1 MVAEVSRPYGDCRG
15 SPTLAAA
22 AQREAVDPL
31 GRTGRDDDG
40 AILAGVARD
49 LAVRMGVDPLWIR
62 IAFVVLAVFGGL
74 GVLLYGGSWLIFRG
88 RRRSPSGPLVVAGV
102 AVIVVTCVVLLDQ
115 GTSYIDSPWT
125 IVFVLAGVAVALWTP
140 VDHRGR
146 RHGCRRPSTAPISAR
161 LAASPSRDPLGAR
174 SLGVGVSAARRSRWG
189 DRLPARRRRSAPGT
203 MARRCR
209 RGLRHR
215 DRHRCMARQ
224 GVLAGRAR
232 PAVRRLGIRR
242 RSRGPRRDRRVRSR
256 HAAVWVDSAR
266 PIGLPN
272 HEDLVAGEIEVT
284 LFSAPLDD
292 SRSDLRVGLGVI
304 DIVVDDD
311 VTIDVRAHVYDG
323 DIVVD
328 GVEQSNDG
336 DVQIIRIGSGET
348 AEAVISATVSV
359 GRLEVTGALTE
370 HYFSRATQG
379 WGLTCRPIASTRSAP
394 SSGLPSS
401 PSA

>member
-1 MVAEVSRPYGDCRG
+1 M
-15 SPTLAAA
+15 
-22 AQREAVDPL
+22 
-31 GRTGRDDDG
+31 
-40 AILAGVARD
+40 AGVAHD
-49 LAVRMGVDPLWIR
+49 LAVRTGVDPLWIR
-62 IAFVVLAVFGGL
+62 IAFVVLAAFGGL
-74 GVLLYGGSWLIFRG
+74 GVLLYGGSWLILRG

-102 AVIVVTCVVLLDQ
+102 AVIVVTGVVLLDQ

-140 VDHRGR
+140 RGITDTGATVAADRAPVSSARSGSVREPRPPSALGRWALASALLVGAAGAIAYQLAGGGLHPERWLGAAAGVCGIGIVIGAWRGR
-146 RHGCRRPSTAPISAR
+146 AFWLVVPGLLFAGSGFVAGH
-161 LAASPSRDPLGAR
+161 
-174 SLGVGVSAARRSRWG
+174 AARAG
-189 DRLPARRRRSAPGT
+189 IDEFEAGT
-203 MARRCR
+203 
-209 RGLRHR
+209 RH
-215 DRHRCMARQ
+215 
-224 GVLAGRAR
+224 
-232 PAVRRLGIRR
+232 
-242 RSRGPRRDRRVRSR
+242 
-256 HAAVWVDSAR
+256 VWVDSAR
-266 PIGLPN
+266 RIGLPN
-272 HEDLVAGEIEVT
+272 DEDLVAGEIEAT

-359 GRLEVTGALTE
+359 GRLEVT
-370 HYFSRATQG
+370 RARPHRTSTSPG
-379 WGLTCRPIASTRSAP
+379 RRKVWGLTCRAIASTRSAP